1 MAPTVLQNAVFFA
14 PHFESQNSN
23 HKIYCT
29 TWNKKYHSHQIPF
42 SDTYLFHSMA
52 HMALANNNQ
61 TPTHIQTP
69 TCTLPPTGSKYVPP
83 HLRNRGGGA
92 SSEGGNNKSFNT
104 DSNPPSSG
112 RVGYG
117 NRGGRGGDRGGYG
130 GGDRRSG
137 GYDGPHGGDRDSRPS
152 SGPPSTGNSRWNN
165 IDQEDSRGG
174 GGYRGGRGGYG
185 GGGYGGGRGR
195 GPRVNERGFH
205 GDMKPDSRLE
215 RQLFGRDDVQTT
227 GINFDNY
234 DDIPV
239 ETTGNDIPDPIDT
252 YSIETI
258 GEDLMKNTQLCGYQ
272 KPTPVQ
278 KYSVPIGS
286 AGRDLMAC
294 AQTGS
299 G

>member
-1 MAPTVLQNAVFFA
+1 MI
-14 PHFESQNSN
+14 S
-23 HKIYCT
+23 KI
-29 TWNKKYHSHQIPF
+29 
-42 SDTYLFHSMA
+42 SDE
-52 HMALANNNQ
+52 Q
-61 TPTHIQTP
+61 TISLRATP
-69 TCTLPPTGSKYVPP
+69 ISTKIGSKYVPP

-92 SSEGGNNKSFNT
+92 SSGGGNKSFKNENT
-104 DSNPPSSG
+104 QSSG

-117 NRGGRGGDRGGYG
+117 NRGGDGGYG

-137 GYDGPHGGDRDSRPS
+137 GYGGERKYDNGPAPV
-152 SGPPSTGNSRWNN
+152 PSTGNSRWNN
-165 IDQEDSRGG
+165 IDMDNSESGSGSYRGG
-174 GGYRGGRGGYG
+174 GGRYQGGRGGGY
-185 GGGYGGGRGR
+185 GGGYGGGRR

-205 GDMKPDSRLE
+205 GDMRPDPRLE
-215 RQLFGRDDVQTT
+215 KQLFGREDVQTT

-239 ETTGNDIPDPIDT
+239 ETTGNDIPEPIDT

-258 GEDLMKNTQLCGYQ
+258 GEELMRNTQLCGYH

-278 KYSVPIGS
+278 KYSVPIGT